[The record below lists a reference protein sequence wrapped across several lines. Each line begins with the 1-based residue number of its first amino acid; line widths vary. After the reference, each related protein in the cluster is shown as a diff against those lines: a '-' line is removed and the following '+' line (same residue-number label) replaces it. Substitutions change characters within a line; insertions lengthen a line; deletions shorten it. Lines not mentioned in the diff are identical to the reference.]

1 MELFLAPQSLPF
13 AIAAVMLIALTV
25 IEMACLLIGFS
36 LGEVIDKAWPDDMAG
51 LLSWL
56 NVGGVPVL
64 ILLMITLG
72 VFAMTGFVLQVIAS
86 TIWAPLPALIAVP
99 PALAGS
105 VPIVRIASRWIA
117 RVVPRDESYAVDL
130 VDLVGRT
137 AEVTVGPLDQALPG
151 RVRLK
156 DRYGNWH
163 VLCARAAADEAP
175 IAIGAT
181 VLLVDRN
188 SDIFIAIPVPSD
200 LDLLQ
205 TS

>member
-1 MELFLAPQSLPF
+1 MELFLAPHSLPF

-36 LGEVIDKAWPDDMAG
+36 LGEVVDKAWPDDMAG
-51 LLSWL
+51 LMSWL

-64 ILLMITLG
+64 ILLMIILG
-72 VFAMTGFVLQVIAS
+72 IFAMTGFVLQAVAS
-86 TIWAPLPALIAVP
+86 AIWTPLPALIAIP
-99 PALAGS
+99 TALAGS
-105 VPIVRIASRWIA
+105 VPTIRVASRWVA
-117 RVVPRDESYAVDL
+117 RLVPRDESYAVDL
-130 VDLVGRT
+130 ADLVGRT

-163 VLCARAAADEAP
+163 VLRAKAAAEEAP
-175 IAIGAT
+175 IAIGAQ

-200 LDLLQ
+200 LDVPQ